1 MKYILIEI
9 YKSRFLPTEELVIT
23 ILALYKAGLA
33 YVPIAPNWPEGRVKH
48 VIEDASPIM
57 IVTNQGK
64 TILQLRSEKKRFSF
78 IYYTS
83 TPGEQYYLSFFSPR
97 TLRSN
102 TVI

>member
-23 ILALYKAGLA
+23 ILSLYKAGLA

-64 TILQLRSEKKRFSF
+64 TILQLRSEKNKVGFCTYF
-78 IYYTS
+78 
-83 TPGEQYYLSFFSPR
+83 PWVV
-97 TLRSN
+97 N
-102 TVI
+102 D